1 MSRRAIFLPV
11 LLALIVAMAAA
22 CSGGSQAGGA
32 PGGNAANGQKLFT
45 SGKGSA
51 PPCSGCHS
59 VTAGQVLVG
68 PSLSGIATQAAQ
80 QLKDPNYKGQAKTA
94 EDRIRECIV
103 SPNTYV
109 VPGFQPNVMYANY
122 GKDLT
127 SSDIDDLVAYLTTL
141 K

>member
-1 MSRRAIFLPV
+1 MSRRMVFLPLLFGLV
-11 LLALIVAMAAA
+11 LVTLAA
-22 CSGGSQAGGA
+22 CGGGQAGGA
-32 PGGNAANGQKLFT
+32 AAGDAANGQKLFT

-51 PPCSGCHS
+51 PACSGCHS

-80 QLKDPNYKGQAKTA
+80 QIKGPNYKGQAKTA